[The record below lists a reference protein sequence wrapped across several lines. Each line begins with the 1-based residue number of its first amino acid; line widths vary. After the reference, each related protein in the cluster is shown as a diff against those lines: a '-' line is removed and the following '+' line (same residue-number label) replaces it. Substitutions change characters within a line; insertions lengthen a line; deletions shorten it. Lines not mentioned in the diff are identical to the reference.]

1 MRRVRLRLTAV
12 LVLAACGVEPGE
24 VATLRQALPSTTL
37 VISKVFGAGGATGT
51 GSTPAFRT
59 DFVELH
65 NVSSQPVALGPLTLQ
80 YASFMGSNWLV
91 ADFDQAA
98 SVAPGGYHLV
108 AFTAGMTTI
117 GPPLPPPDTSNPF
130 IDLARAELKLAL
142 VTGVAPLSTPCPLSG
157 AEASRVVDFVGSG
170 TANCFEGAAAPPAS
184 VTTGL
189 VRKAGGCL
197 DTDRNAD
204 DFEAL
209 PPTPRNAMT
218 PPVFCFADGGSSG
231 PPDAGAPVVD
241 AGVDAGAP
249 RPDAGMPPAD
259 AGSMRPDGGAGTSDA
274 GPGAD
279 AGVARPD
286 AGSPM
291 DGGVMMPDAGAGPG
305 LSARTGC
312 RCTSVDAGTLFAALA
327 LVGLLRRRHASAR

>member
-1 MRRVRLRLTAV
+1 MVAG
-12 LVLAACGVEPGE
+12 CGVAPDE

-65 NVSSQPVALGPLTLQ
+65 NVSSQAVALGPLTLQ

-91 ADFDQAA
+91 ADFDPAA

-108 AFTAGMTTI
+108 AFTSGMTTI
-117 GPPLPPPDTSNPF
+117 GPPLPPADTSNPF

-142 VTGVAPLSTPCPLSG
+142 VTGVAPLTTACPLAG
-157 AEASRVVDFVGSG
+157 ADATRIIDFVGSG

-189 VRKAGGCL
+189 VRKAEGCL

-204 DFEAL
+204 DFEAVA
-209 PPTPRNAMT
+209 PMPRSSAT
-218 PPVFCFADGGSSG
+218 LPVFCFADGGSSG
-231 PPDAGAPVVD
+231 APDAGSPVAD
-241 AGVDAGAP
+241 AGVDAGALP
-249 RPDAGMPPAD
+249 VDAGPTTPDAGSSRPDAGMTSD
-259 AGSMRPDGGAGTSDA
+259 AGNTFDAGLPRPDGGAGVD
-274 GPGAD
+274 G
-279 AGVARPD
+279 GVTMPD
-286 AGSPM
+286 AGS
-291 DGGVMMPDAGAGPG
+291 GPG

-312 RCTSVDAGTLFAALA
+312 RCSSFDAGTCVAALA
-327 LVGLLRRRHASAR
+327 LGSLLRRRRESRSPAGHAGRSARVA